1 MRPRRLALAAAV
13 TAVTAVTAVGA
24 GPAPVTAPDPRAEV
38 VRPLA
43 GTQADSGVSILSVGE
58 DLLIAGY
65 TSAAG
70 EDAGLLLRVSATGDE
85 IWRAALPCGGDGAV
99 WSIQPL
105 GDGTFAGAGWTK
117 SAAGDLDA
125 MLVRFDA
132 AGKVIWQTA
141 YAGPLK
147 ERLWSLQVD
156 RRGLLAAGEAAA
168 PDGTS
173 QGLVIRT
180 DLDGREIF
188 RRTTGSAPSERD
200 FSVQAL
206 DDGGY
211 VLAGMSGSG
220 PREGPGYDARIT
232 RYGASGELIWSRA
245 WGGAGYD
252 VAHDV
257 HRKDDGG
264 FLVTGYTAAGDS
276 RGTDVFLLD
285 LSPAG
290 EIVWSRTY
298 GGPRDDRAVHLALLP
313 DGGAAIAGY
322 SQSESGDWDIV
333 LRVTAEGGAESW
345 SRRFGGRGNELG
357 RSVLAGP
364 GGSLTVLGHS
374 QSYGPLER
382 ILLVRLGA

>member
-1 MRPRRLALAAAV
+1 MTALLLSLALAAAV
-13 TAVTAVTAVGA
+13 
-24 GPAPVTAPDPRAEV
+24 PDLRVAL

-43 GTQADSGVSILSVGE
+43 GSQADDGVSILPVGD

-65 TSAAG
+65 TSVG
-70 EDAGLLLRVSATGDE
+70 GDDAGLLLRVSASGDE
-85 IWRAALPCGGDGAV
+85 IWRASLPGGGDGAV

-117 SAAGDLDA
+117 STSGDLDA

-141 YAGPLK
+141 YPGPRK
-147 ERLWSLQVD
+147 ERLWSLQVTGK
-156 RRGLLAAGEAAA
+156 GLLAAGEAADA
-168 PDGTS
+168 DGTS
-173 QGLVIRT
+173 KGLVIRT
-180 DLDGREIF
+180 DLDGKEIS
-188 RRTTGSAPSERD
+188 RLTTGSAPSERD

-220 PREGPGYDARIT
+220 PREGPGYDARIA
-232 RYGASGELIWSRA
+232 RYDATGELIWSRA

-264 FLVTGYTAAGDS
+264 FLVTGYTAAGDG
-276 RGTDVFLLD
+276 RGTDVFLLE
-285 LSPAG
+285 LSAAG
-290 EIVWSRTY
+290 EIVWARTY
-298 GGPRDDRAVHLALLP
+298 GGATDDRAVHLALLP
-313 DGGAAIAGY
+313 GGGAAIAGY
-322 SQSESGDWDIV
+322 SQSAAGDWDIV
-333 LRVTAEGGAESW
+333 VRVTAEGGEESW

-357 RSVLAGP
+357 RSVIAAP
-364 GGSLTVLGHS
+364 GGGLVVLGHS